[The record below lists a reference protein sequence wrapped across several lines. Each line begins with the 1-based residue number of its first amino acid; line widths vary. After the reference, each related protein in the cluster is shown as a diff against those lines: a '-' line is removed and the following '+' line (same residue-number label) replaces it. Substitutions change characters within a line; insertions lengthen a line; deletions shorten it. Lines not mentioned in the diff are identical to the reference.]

1 MWSNLL
7 HFRKASVSSHL
18 IFDKEEVISYSL
30 CIACLTWGTCALQIQ
45 KLWSELL
52 HEKPL
57 LRIFACSDMIRT
69 KVKEWPNVSNVFQ
82 RLFLSHEESLPDIH
96 YCSCFK
102 TSVNLK
108 QLVQRNRKLGHFSHF
123 TSNPSSSLLLV
134 HAFLPSHGS
143 VKGSVLVLEVAS
155 LQPAIECV
163 VNADPKVL
171 CYSKQS
177 EAWPPWQP
185 LPLKSYR

>member
-1 MWSNLL
+1 MRNLCFANPKAL
-7 HFRKASVSSHL
+7 IRVAAWKTPPAHFCMFRYDQDQGKGMTKCLKCIPAVVPESWRKSSWHSL
-18 IFDKEEVISYSL
+18 LLLLQDISEP
-30 CIACLTWGTCALQIQ
+30 
-45 KLWSELL
+45 K
-52 HEKPL
+52 K
-57 LRIFACSDMIRT
+57 
-69 KVKEWPNVSNVFQ
+69 
-82 RLFLSHEESLPDIH
+82 
-96 YCSCFK
+96 
-102 TSVNLK
+102 
-108 QLVQRNRKLGHFSHF
+108 LVQRNRKLGHFSHF

-143 VKGSVLVLEVAS
+143 VKESVLVLEVAS